1 MVVVAGLAWREVL
14 SGKTWRNTPVCLLVS
29 VFAIANLVFLVQSN
43 PELGQRLGLVAIA
56 LLISLIGGRVVPSF
70 TRNWLAKQNVSDLP
84 AAFGT
89 YDKLC
94 LIVLLAALVTWL
106 ISPNS
111 IAAGLLMLV
120 TALSHAIRLVR
131 WRGVAWRHGV
141 SHWFLSCMLD
151 TDGLSWPCS
160 SLVLA
165 SFR

>member
-14 SGKTWRNTPVCLLVS
+14 SGSTWRNTPVCLLVS
-29 VFAIANLVFLVQSN
+29 VLTIANLVFLVQSN

-56 LLISLIGGRVVPSF
+56 LLISLIGGRVVPSY

-84 AAFGT
+84 APVGT

-120 TALSHAIRLVR
+120 AALSHAIRLAR
-131 WRGVAWRHGV
+131 WRCVA
-141 SHWFLSCMLD
+141 
-151 TDGLSWPCS
+151 T
-160 SLVLA
+160 
-165 SFR
+165 